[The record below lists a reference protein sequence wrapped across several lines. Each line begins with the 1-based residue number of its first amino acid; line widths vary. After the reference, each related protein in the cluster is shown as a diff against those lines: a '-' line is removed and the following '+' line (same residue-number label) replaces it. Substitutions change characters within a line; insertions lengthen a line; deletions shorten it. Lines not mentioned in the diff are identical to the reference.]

1 MKRKIFLFTLGGF
14 LLFAQAFAQQKTIT
28 GKVTSAE
35 DGITIP
41 GVSVRI
47 KGAPTGTQTDV
58 NGVYSISVKAGDILL
73 FSYIG
78 SYSQEKT
85 VGSSLVINVALKSS
99 SSDLGEV
106 VVTAFGKQK
115 KTDVIGSVT
124 TIKPGELK
132 VPSSNLT
139 TALAGRLAG
148 VIAYQQSGEPGAD
161 NAQFFI
167 RGVTTFGYKKD
178 PLILIDGIELST
190 TDLARLQPDDIA
202 QFSIMKDATATALYG
217 ARGANGVIL
226 VTTKEGVVGKA
237 NINFRA
243 ENSLSTATDNVDLV
257 DPVTYMRMN
266 NEAVLTRNPLSPQP
280 YQESK
285 IDNTISGVN
294 KYAFPANDWK
304 KMLFKDHTLN
314 KRFNLSVNGGGE
326 VARYYVAGSFNQDNG
341 VLKVDN
347 RNNFNS
353 NIDLKSYNLRSNV
366 NINLTK
372 STEMIVRLNGTFD
385 DYTGPIDGGADMYKK
400 IMRSNPV
407 LFPAYFEKDEA
418 HQFVDHIMFGNYNN
432 GEYLNPY
439 ADMVKG
445 YKDYSRSL
453 MLATVELKQDFNK
466 LIKGLTGR
474 VMVNTTRSS
483 YFDVRRFYKP
493 FYYTS
498 SLYDKNTN
506 TFGISPL
513 NETGGT
519 EYLDYDEGEK
529 LVSSTFY
536 LESAFNYNRTFKE
549 KHGLSGL
556 LVFMMQESLTA
567 NAGDLQR
574 SLPSRNLG
582 LSGRTTYSYDNR
594 YFAEFNFGYN
604 GSERFHV
611 TKRFGFF
618 PSAGLAW
625 SVSNESFFKPLK
637 PIISNLRFR
646 ATYGLVGNDA
656 IGSASDRFFYLS
668 NVNMTDANKGAVFGT
683 NNGYTQSGVN
693 VSRYSN
699 PDITWETSAKTNFA
713 AEIGLFDKI
722 QVIAEY
728 YTEHRKNILM
738 TRASIPVTMGLTAP
752 VRANVG
758 EATGSGVD
766 LSMDYSDHFGPLWLI
781 ARGNFTYAA
790 SKYKVYEEPQYNES
804 YLSVLGYSTSQR
816 WGYIAERLFV
826 DEADVKNSPK
836 QNFGAYMAGD
846 IKYKDLNKDGEI
858 TTLDRAP
865 IGFPV
870 VPEIT
875 YGFGFSMGYKQFDLS
890 TFFQGSARQS
900 FWIDTEATS
909 PFVGSRQLLQAY
921 SDDHWSEDKRN
932 VYALWPRLSAN
943 FVENNLETSTWFM
956 RNAAFLRLKS
966 VELGY
971 SFPEKL
977 ISRFKMNKMRLYAN
991 GTNLFLMSGFNLWD
1005 VEMAGNG
1012 LGYPLQKV
1020 FNLGLNITF

>member
-1 MKRKIFLFTLGGF
+1 MKKKLLLLTLGSF
-14 LLFAQAFAQQKTIT
+14 LLIAHVFAQQKTIT
-28 GKVTSAE
+28 GKVTDES
-35 DGITIP
+35 GITLP
-41 GVSVRI
+41 GVSI
-47 KGAPTGTQTDV
+47 KLKGTPTGAQTDP
-58 NGVYSISVKAGDILL
+58 N
-73 FSYIG
+73 G
-78 SYSQEKT
+78 SYTISAKPGDVLVFNYVGTHPQEKT
-85 VGSSLVINVALKSS
+85 VGSSDVINVVLTSS

-190 TDLARLQPDDIA
+190 TDLARLQTDDIA

-243 ENSLSTATDNVDLV
+243 ENSISTATDNVDLV
-257 DPVTYMRMN
+257 DPVTFMRMN

-285 IDNTISGVN
+285 IDNTILGVN

-304 KMLFKDHTLN
+304 KMLFKDNTMN
-314 KRFNLSVNGGGE
+314 KRVNLSVNGGGP

-385 DYTGPIDGGADMYKK
+385 DYTGPIDGGADMYRK

-453 MLATVELKQDFNK
+453 MLATLEVKQDFNR
-466 LIKGLTGR
+466 LVKGLTGR

-493 FYYTS
+493 FYYVS
-498 SLYDKNTN
+498 SLYDKTTD
-506 TFGISPL
+506 TFGIAPL

-519 EYLDYDEGEK
+519 EYLEFDEGDK
-529 LVSSTFY
+529 LVNSTFY
-536 LESAFNYNRTFKE
+536 LESAFNYNRTFNE
-549 KHGLSGL
+549 KHGISGL
-556 LVFMMQESLTA
+556 LVYMMQESLTA

-604 GSERFHV
+604 GSERFHES
-611 TKRFGFF
+611 KRFGFF

-625 SVSNESFFKPLK
+625 SVSNEEFFKPLK
-637 PIISNLRFR
+637 SVISNLRFR
-646 ATYGLVGNDA
+646 TTYGLVGNDA

-668 NVNMTDANKGAVFGT
+668 NVNMTDGNKSAVFGT
-683 NNGYTQSGVN
+683 NNGYSQTGVN

-699 PDITWETSAKTNFA
+699 PDITWETAAKTNFA
-713 AEIGLFDKI
+713 IEVGFFDKV

-738 TRASIPVTMGLTAP
+738 TRASIPNTMGLTAA

-766 LSMDYSDHFGPLWLI
+766 LSADYSDNFGAMWFI

-790 SKYKVYEEPQYNES
+790 SKYKVYEEPEYNEK

-836 QNFGAYMAGD
+836 QNYGDYMAGD
-846 IKYKDLNKDGEI
+846 IKYKDVNQDGEI
-858 TTLDRAP
+858 STLDRVP

-900 FWIDTEATS
+900 FWIDAEATS
-909 PFVGSRQLLQAY
+909 PFVGNRNLLQAY
-921 SDDHWSEDKRN
+921 SDNHWSEDKRN

-943 FVENNLETSTWFM
+943 AVQNNLQTSTWFM

-966 VELGY
+966 LEFGY
-971 SFPEKL
+971 SFSSKVTDKL
-977 ISRFKMNKMRLYAN
+977 KMSKMRVYAN
-991 GTNLFLMSGFNLWD
+991 GTNLFLMSGFKLWD

-1020 FNLGLNITF
+1020 FNLGLNVTF